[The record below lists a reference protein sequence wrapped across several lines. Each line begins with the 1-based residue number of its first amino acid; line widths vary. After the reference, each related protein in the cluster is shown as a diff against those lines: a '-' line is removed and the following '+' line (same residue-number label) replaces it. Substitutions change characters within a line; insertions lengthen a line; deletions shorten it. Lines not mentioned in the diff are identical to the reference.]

1 MLVDVE
7 GGTRVISIDPT
18 SQSVQDNYKLLI
30 GSIVPRPIALVSTLS
45 SEGVLNAAPF
55 SFFNIVTANP
65 PMVAIS
71 VQRKQGDRK
80 DTSRNAIAAGEFV
93 VHIADEDYIEAI
105 NVTAASLPPDE
116 SEVAL
121 AGLTAIPSER
131 VSVPGIAEAKIRMEC
146 VLEQALPLGG
156 TEESPACDLLIGRVV
171 RFHVAESL
179 YGNGR
184 INAEALRP
192 VSRLAGNDYAKLGEQ
207 FTIDRP
213 G

>member
-1 MLVDVE
+1 M
-7 GGTRVISIDPT
+7 ISIDPT

-30 GSIVPRPIALVSTLS
+30 GSIVPRPIAFVSTLS

-71 VQRKQGDRK
+71 VQRKQGDQK
-80 DTSRNAIAAGEFV
+80 DTARNAVEAGEFV

-105 NVTAASLPPDE
+105 NITAANLPPDE

-192 VSRLAGNDYAKLGEQ
+192 VSRLAGSDYAKLGEQ
-207 FTIDRP
+207 FSIDRP

>member
-1 MLVDVE
+1 MRKE
-7 GGTRVISIDPT
+7 GARVISIDPT

-30 GSIVPRPIALVSTLS
+30 GSIVPRPIAFVSTLS

-71 VQRKQGDRK
+71 VQRKQGDQK
-80 DTSRNAIAAGEFV
+80 DTARNAVEAGEFV

-105 NVTAASLPPDE
+105 NITAANLPPDE

-192 VSRLAGNDYAKLGEQ
+192 VSRLAGSDYAKLGEQ
-207 FTIDRP
+207 FSIDRP